1 MASLVEAL
9 EAAPVVIDGGLGTL
23 LEARGHDLTSSL
35 WSARLLLDQPEVIRA
50 AHAEF
55 FEAGA
60 RVAITASYQV
70 SYEALEAEGLDP
82 REVDL
87 LLARSVQ
94 LAGAARADAGLNPG
108 EAWVA
113 ASVGP
118 YGASR
123 ADGSEYTGAYGIGV
137 DELRAWHRPRLRAL
151 AAAGADVL
159 AVETLPSLDEV
170 TAVTRELSGLGVPA
184 WISVTIAD
192 GRLRSGESLA
202 DAFALAAASPEVI
215 AVGVNCCDVAEVAGA
230 LAVARTVT
238 RQAARGVSEQRRG
251 LARRLAELVGRP
263 CAARSASRGV
273 GGRGR
278 TSRRRMLPGGSRP
291 DPRPRE
297 RGGRL
302 DRQGPR
308 GDTLTSNVRKGHP

>member
-1 MASLVEAL
+1 MASLADAL

-82 REVDL
+82 RDVDL

-137 DELRAWHRPRLRAL
+137 EELRAWHRPRLRAL

-170 TAVTRELSGLGVPA
+170 TAVTRELAGLGVPA

-192 GRLRSGESLA
+192 GKLRSGESMA
-202 DAFALAAASPEVI
+202 DAFALAAAPPEVI
-215 AVGVNCCDVAEVAGA
+215 AVGVNCCDAAEVAGA

-238 RQAARGVSEQRRG
+238 DKPLVVYPNSGEVWHADSRSWSGDHAPLGRHLADWAGAGARLVGGCCRVGPDQIHG
-251 LARRLAELVGRP
+251 LADE
-263 CAARSASRGV
+263 AAV
-273 GGRGR
+273 WTGRGPAAIR
-278 TSRRRMLPGGSRP
+278 
-291 DPRPRE
+291 
-297 RGGRL
+297 
-302 DRQGPR
+302 
-308 GDTLTSNVRKGHP
+308 